1 MTTLFPTFTNWLQ
14 RAKRFLAID
23 SRDIWQRAREAID
36 ADEERYQQELQ
47 AKGIDYLLS
56 I

>member
-1 MTTLFPTFTNWLQ
+1 MTSLFPTFSSWLQ
-14 RAKRFLAID
+14 RAKRFLSAD
-23 SRDIWQRAREAID
+23 SRDIWQHLYED
-36 ADEERYQQELQ
+36 DQRYQQELQ